1 MPHRF
6 YTPQALENLS
16 TLSVPS
22 DILNHGRALRLE
34 QHSPVVL
41 FNGDGFDYPGVWI
54 WQDKRSATIALH
66 AREANLT
73 EQPIAVHLGVGMSLG
88 DRMEYS
94 IQKATE
100 LGAASLT
107 PLVTQYSEL
116 KLKGDRAERKRER
129 WQQVAQSAA
138 EQCGRAIVPR
148 IHGVTSIGEWLAAQP
163 NSHLKLVLHPNPKT
177 GLEAY
182 PKPQAIS
189 ALIGPEGGLSEA
201 EWYLAQTHEFQPLR
215 LGPRIL
221 RTETA
226 PVVLLSAVQQHW
238 GWD

>member
-6 YTPQALENLS
+6 YTPHALENVG
-16 TLSVPS
+16 TLSVDS
-22 DILNHGRALRLE
+22 AIVNHGRALRLE
-34 QHSPVVL
+34 QNSPVVL
-41 FNGDGFDYPGVWI
+41 FNGNGFDYSGVWV
-54 WQDKRSATIALH
+54 WQDKRSAVVELH
-66 AREANLT
+66 TREPNLT
-73 EQPIAVHLGVGMSLG
+73 ESPIAVHLGVGMALG
-88 DRMEYS
+88 ERMEYS

-100 LGAASLT
+100 LGAVSLT
-107 PLVTQYSEL
+107 PLATQHCEL

-138 EQCGRAIVPR
+138 EQCGRAIIPH
-148 IHGVTSIGEWLAAQP
+148 IHPVTTIAAWLQAQP
-163 NSHLKLVLHPNPKT
+163 ENHLKLVLHPSPKT
-177 GLEAY
+177 GLEACTR
-182 PKPQAIS
+182 PTAIS

-201 EWYLAQTHEFQPLR
+201 EIVLAQTHGFQTVC